1 MLAEQRRA
9 ALAATKAATKKG
21 GVLPNSVGVAPQAKN
36 AILAIS
42 AAKAAAKASRAGD
55 RGDGAET
62 NGLMAALNPIKSG
75 VVWWKEPSLLL
86 FFGAKFGLILYV
98 LFFGI
103 HGKFISDFGP
113 YVAIHDGQVDLG
125 AAATAWYQQT
135 HTSL

>member
-36 AILAIS
+36 AILAMS
-42 AAKAAAKASRAGD
+42 AAKAAAKASGAGVVS
-55 RGDGAET
+55 AET

-86 FFGAKFGLILYV
+86 FFGAKFGLILYI

-125 AAATAWYQQT
+125 AAATAWYKQT
-135 HTSL
+135 HT

>member
-21 GVLPNSVGVAPQAKN
+21 GVLPNSMNSVGVAPQAKN

-42 AAKAAAKASRAGD
+42 AAKAAKASGAG
-55 RGDGAET
+55 GDAAET
-62 NGLMAALNPIKSG
+62 NGLIAALNPIKSG

-86 FFGAKFGLILYV
+86 FFGAKVGLILYI

-125 AAATAWYQQT
+125 AAATSWYKQT
-135 HTSL
+135 HT

>member
-42 AAKAAAKASRAGD
+42 AAKAAAKAAKSGAGD
-55 RGDGAET
+55 AAET
-62 NGLMAALNPIKSG
+62 NGLLAALNPIKSG

-86 FFGAKFGLILYV
+86 FFGAKVGLILYI
-98 LFFGI
+98 LFVGI

-125 AAATAWYQQT
+125 AAATAWYKQT
-135 HTSL
+135 HT

>member
-21 GVLPNSVGVAPQAKN
+21 GVLPSSVGVAPQAKN
-36 AILAIS
+36 AILAMS
-42 AAKAAAKASRAGD
+42 AAKAAGAGVVS
-55 RGDGAET
+55 AET

-86 FFGAKFGLILYV
+86 FFGAKFGLILYI

-125 AAATAWYQQT
+125 AAATAWYKQT
-135 HTSL
+135 HT

>member
-42 AAKAAAKASRAGD
+42 AAKAAAKAAKSGAGD
-55 RGDGAET
+55 AAET
-62 NGLMAALNPIKSG
+62 NGLLAALNPIKSG

-86 FFGAKFGLILYV
+86 FFGAKVGLILYI

-125 AAATAWYQQT
+125 AAATAWYKQT
-135 HTSL
+135 HT